1 MLKMMNS
8 FDIFDTKEEIL
19 LKLKKSIEDLNTNIR
34 SLNAELNHIEQ
45 CYLVDIVGE
54 INRSK

>member
-1 MLKMMNS
+1 MND

-19 LKLKKSIEDLNTNIR
+19 LKLKKSIEELNNNIR

-54 INRSK
+54 INRR